1 MMKLTITSLDIT
13 DMRKREIA
21 DLVAK
26 DSFVDEDY
34 GPDMSQFVCTVCDGR
49 FFDVN
54 LYFRDVPSTKCMWCA
69 KYGKV
74 KPVVKKAT
82 EIVAEITTPENG

>member
-1 MMKLTITSLDIT
+1 MKLIIMSSDTT

-34 GPDMSQFVCTVCDGR
+34 GPDMSQFVCSVCDGR

-54 LYFRDVPSTKCMWCA
+54 LYFRGVASTKCIWCA
-69 KYGKV
+69 KFGKV

-82 EIVAEITTPENG
+82 ETVAEKTTPENG